1 MSGAA
6 PASGLL
12 AEVRAFVAG
21 LRGELPELF
30 TKQPPPPPAASR
42 PSAAR
47 PRVVEGGSRQAVFA
61 ERCAHYAAEMG
72 LSPGK
77 VRVKD
82 MRSLWGSCSYRGD
95 LSFNVRLLSAPP
107 EVLDYVVVHELAH
120 LRWRG
125 HGRRFWDLVQKFC
138 PEQKARR
145 RWLRANGLRLLQEL
159 PGLREAALGPGE
171 AALGLAPGDA
181 EEAQG
186 ALALGEVAGQG
197 EVEAA

>member
-1 MSGAA
+1 MSQ
-6 PASGLL
+6 GLL

-30 TKQPPPPPAASR
+30 KAPPPPAPRRVPR
-42 PSAAR
+42 PSV
-47 PRVVEGGSRQAVFA
+47 PTLFS
-61 ERCAHYAAEMG
+61 ERCAHYAPLMG
-72 LSPGK
+72 VSPGK

-95 LSFNVRLLSAPP
+95 LSFNARLLGAPP

-145 RWLRANGLRLLQEL
+145 RWLRANGTALLQEL
-159 PGLREAALGPGE
+159 PSLGAADRE
-171 AALGLAPGDA
+171 DA
-181 EEAQG
+181 EQPLPFG
-186 ALALGEVAGQG
+186 DVAGQR
-197 EVEAA
+197 EVEPA

>member
-1 MSGAA
+1 MSGT
-6 PASGLL
+6 PSSGLL

-30 TKQPPPPPAASR
+30 KAPPPPA
-42 PSAAR
+42 PPAAPR
-47 PRVVEGGSRQAVFA
+47 PRPHRPAPEGTVLFA
-61 ERCAHYAAEMG
+61 ERCAVYAPQMG
-72 LSPGK
+72 VSHGK

-95 LSFNVRLLSAPP
+95 LSFNVRLLGAPP

-125 HGRRFWDLVQKFC
+125 HGRRFWDLVQKHC
-138 PEQKARR
+138 PDQRLHR
-145 RWLRANGLRLLQEL
+145 RWLRANGARLLQQL
-159 PGLREAALGPGE
+159 PGLREAAPGLGE
-171 AALGLAPGDA
+171 AAAGLGVADA

-186 ALALGEVAGQG
+186 AVSSGQVARQG

>member
-1 MSGAA
+1 MRGES
-6 PASGLL
+6 PSSGLL

-30 TKQPPPPPAASR
+30 KAPPPPAPAAAPRQR
-42 PSAAR
+42 PPRPAPEGTALFAAR
-47 PRVVEGGSRQAVFA
+47 CGV
-61 ERCAHYAAEMG
+61 YAAQMG
-72 LSPGK
+72 VSHGK

-125 HGRRFWDLVQKFC
+125 HGRRFWDLVQKHC
-138 PEQKARR
+138 PEQRRHR
-145 RWLRANGLRLLQEL
+145 RWLRANGARLLEEL
-159 PGLREAALGPGE
+159 PGHGE
-171 AALGLAPGDA
+171 AARGLGVPDA
-181 EEAQG
+181 EDAQG
-186 ALALGEVAGQG
+186 AVAAGQVARQG
-197 EVEAA
+197 EIEAA

>member
-1 MSGAA
+1 MRGETPS
-6 PASGLL
+6 SGLL

-30 TKQPPPPPAASR
+30 KAPPPPAPAAPRPSR
-42 PSAAR
+42 PVPAGTAR
-47 PRVVEGGSRQAVFA
+47 FA
-61 ERCAHYAAEMG
+61 ERCGAYAPEMG
-72 LSPGK
+72 VSHGK

-95 LSFNVRLLSAPP
+95 LSFNVRLLAAPP

-125 HGRRFWDLVQKFC
+125 HGRRFWDLVQKHC
-138 PEQKARR
+138 PDQRRHR
-145 RWLRANGLRLLQEL
+145 RWLRANGARLLQEL
-159 PGLREAALGPGE
+159 PGLREAAPGLREAGPGLG
-171 AALGLAPGDA
+171 AAAPGLGVPDA
-181 EEAQG
+181 EDAQRPV
-186 ALALGEVAGQG
+186 AGEVAGQG